1 MKVGPDARTPARG
14 WFARLMAH
22 LAWRW
27 SLARQAPGRLLNQW
41 LGTLWYDLWLKRKSR
56 IVQGSLAESERCAV
70 YVLYPRLGL
79 QESHLASLAYLV
91 SKGFSPLVVSNL
103 PLVPQERERLLP
115 LCWKLIERPNY
126 GYDFGA
132 YRDGVLLA
140 LEVLPKMRQLLLAN
154 DSAWFPV
161 PATSDWITQAERLNV
176 DLAGA
181 ASNDGWASYLSD
193 AGRGQAWIFDPLAPR
208 LHYCSFALL
217 LGSRVLR
224 DSGFNKFWRDLK
236 LTSDK
241 FLTIHRGE
249 VGLSRWV
256 IDQGYSHAATLDLTG
271 LDQELEQLD
280 IARLRDLVAHLIIPE
295 DAAMREEQQWLLEM
309 PVDLSNPAA
318 LRRFILWAT
327 AATGPAYALSH
338 WSLPERGFGFLK
350 KSPMWLSVATA
361 HITESLV
368 ERYGDSAMHD
378 EALQLAGRGKARHL
392 GRTAVSARSSHP

>member
-1 MKVGPDARTPARG
+1 MKVGPDASTPARS
-14 WFARLMAH
+14 WFARVMAH

-27 SLARQAPGRLLNQW
+27 NRARKAPGRLLNQW

-103 PLVPQERERLLP
+103 PLAPQERERLRP
-115 LCWKLIERPNY
+115 LCWKLMERPNY

-140 LEVLPKMRQLLLAN
+140 LEVLPNMRQLLLAN

-161 PATSDWITQAERLNV
+161 PATSDWLAQAEGLNV

-181 ASNDGWASYLSD
+181 ASNDGWVSYLSD
-193 AGRGQAWIFDPLAPR
+193 AVRGQPWIFDPLAPR

-224 DSGFNKFWRDLK
+224 DPGFNKFWRDLK

-241 FLTIHRGE
+241 FLTIRRGE
-249 VGLSRWV
+249 VGLSRW
-256 IDQGYSHAATLDLTG
+256 IIEQGYSPMSTLNLTG
-271 LDQELEQLD
+271 FDQELEQLD
-280 IARLRDLVAHLIIPE
+280 ITRLRDLAAHLIIPE
-295 DAAMREEQQWLLEM
+295 DTEMREEQNRLVEQPSELSD
-309 PVDLSNPAA
+309 PVA

-327 AATGPAYALSH
+327 AATGPAYALPY
-338 WSLPERGFGFLK
+338 WSLPEHGFGFLK
-350 KSPMWLSVATA
+350 KSPMWLSEPTA
-361 HITESLV
+361 RITELII
-368 ERYGDSAMHD
+368 ERYGDAATLD
-378 EALQLAGRGKARHL
+378 EARQLARR
-392 GRTAVSARSSHP
+392 VSAKL